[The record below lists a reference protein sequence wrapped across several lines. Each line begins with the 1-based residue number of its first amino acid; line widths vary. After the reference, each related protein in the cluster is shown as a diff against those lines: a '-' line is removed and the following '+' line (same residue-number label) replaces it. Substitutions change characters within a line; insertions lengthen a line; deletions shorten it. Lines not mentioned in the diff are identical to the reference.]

1 VTPPN
6 VTITYPLSGATIASG
21 SQTVTANASD
31 NVGVTVVKTYLNG
44 SLVCQDTTAPYACP
58 ISVSGSGATIVVTAF
73 DARGNSRSAEVNVR
87 VGSSSTITTDTTPPN
102 VTITYPLSGATLAS
116 GAQTITANASDNVGV
131 AVVKTYLNGSIVCQ
145 DTTTPYAC
153 PVSLR
158 TGAATINVTAV
169 DAKGNSRTHEVN
181 VWVR

>member
-1 VTPPN
+1 
-6 VTITYPLSGATIASG
+6 
-21 SQTVTANASD
+21 
-31 NVGVTVVKTYLNG
+31 
-44 SLVCQDTTAPYACP
+44 
-58 ISVSGSGATIVVTAF
+58 
-73 DARGNSRSAEVNVR
+73 
-87 VGSSSTITTDTTPPN
+87 
-102 VTITYPLSGATLAS
+102 
-116 GAQTITANASDNVGV
+116 
-131 AVVKTYLNGSIVCQ
+131 VKTYLNGSIVCQ